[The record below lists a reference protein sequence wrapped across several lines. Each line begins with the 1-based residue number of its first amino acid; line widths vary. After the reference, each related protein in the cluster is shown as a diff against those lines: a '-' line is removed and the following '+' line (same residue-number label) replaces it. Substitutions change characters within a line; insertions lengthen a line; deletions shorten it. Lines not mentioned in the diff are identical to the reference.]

1 MWEKRIGS
9 VIVVDKEGKMAG
21 IITASDIIFAVTKSL
36 VGRQVPVSGIM
47 SKTSIMAIPNE
58 SVLTAVERMMKE
70 NVRHLPVIE
79 KDGTPVGIIST
90 KDAMGMSEPLL
101 KFVFR
106 SKNEDAAT
114 KKRPLPREPKL
125 KPDWFPPNPALSSGS
140 ADLPELEARTMQ
152 EVRSSTRFLLKSFK
166 GKIDELKADRR
177 AGHPEAHALRR
188 GPQGPPAR
196 PAGGSSARTRCG
208 TSPST
213 GPARST
219 STSTCSSSTSALL
232 ATPGR

>member
-1 MWEKRIGS
+1 MSKTAEHLSAKVKDFMEAPPIIVAEETTIDQAAETMWEKRIGS

-79 KDGTPVGIIST
+79 KNGTPVGIIST
-90 KDAMGMSEPLL
+90 KDVMGMSEPLL

-106 SKNEDAAT
+106 SKKTTTKKTAAKKKAAPKKAT
-114 KKRPLPREPKL
+114 K
-125 KPDWFPPNPALSSGS
+125 A
-140 ADLPELEARTMQ
+140 
-152 EVRSSTRFLLKSFK
+152 
-166 GKIDELKADRR
+166 
-177 AGHPEAHALRR
+177 
-188 GPQGPPAR
+188 
-196 PAGGSSARTRCG
+196 
-208 TSPST
+208 
-213 GPARST
+213 
-219 STSTCSSSTSALL
+219 
-232 ATPGR
+232 